1 MKKIKFDSNNETSCP
16 IPNGQD
22 GRSQRIMENKKID
35 LKNKKLKRE
44 LFFLFNI
51 TTSLINDMK
60 IALINIDRLC
70 STGKMKNG
78 EFCIYNDFDVV
89 ALPEVSFNNC
99 PVIEKCYKVEY
110 NAGPTRNDT
119 ALLYKEHLTI
129 KKVIKEPDG
138 RIISG

>member
-1 MKKIKFDSNNETSCP
+1 
-16 IPNGQD
+16 
-22 GRSQRIMENKKID
+22 MENKKID

-78 EFCIYNDFDVV
+78 EFFI
-89 ALPEVSFNNC
+89 
-99 PVIEKCYKVEY
+99 
-110 NAGPTRNDT
+110 
-119 ALLYKEHLTI
+119 
-129 KKVIKEPDG
+129 
-138 RIISG
+138 